1 MISAVYVNQPNM
13 MDSGTRHDT
22 AFQLLE
28 VSARRL
34 KALVKSMAL
43 TVRMWRVLSGAAVS
57 LATNTEGESP

>member
-1 MISAVYVNQPNM
+1 MISAVYVNQPTM
-13 MDSGTRHDT
+13 MDRSGTRHDT

-43 TVRMWRVLSGAAVS
+43 TVRMSRAMSGAAVS
-57 LATNTEGESP
+57 LATNT